1 VVPPAPASPYVF
13 VNASRRQGHRL
24 TRAGQPLVSRLVLR
38 IVREVVGPVVGRPV
52 YTHMLRHSFASRL
65 RENGADLQD
74 IQEALGHSVITTTA
88 MYAHISTRRRREKLA
103 EYLK

>member
-1 VVPPAPASPYVF
+1 VK
-13 VNASRRQGHRL
+13 
-24 TRAGQPLVSRLVLR
+24 RAGQPLVPRLVLR
-38 IVREVVGPVVGRPV
+38 IVREVVGPIVGRPV
-52 YTHMLRHSFASRL
+52 YTHMLRHSLASRL

-74 IQEALGHSVITTTA
+74 IQEELGHAVITTTM

>member
-1 VVPPAPASPYVF
+1 LVRDTL
-13 VNASRRQGHRL
+13 N
-24 TRAGQPLVSRLVLR
+24 RAHAHP
-38 IVREVVGPVVGRPV
+38 
-52 YTHMLRHSFASRL
+52 HMLRHSFASRL

-74 IQEALGHSVITTTA
+74 IPEALGHAVITTT